1 MSSSNIKLYEE
12 LICMN
17 RTQTALLAALALVLL
32 STQNAYAYLDPGT
45 GSMILQGLIGGIAG
59 GMFALRIYWGKL
71 KTRFGRAPVSASPR
85 DAEDAS
91 NDKVR

>member
-1 MSSSNIKLYEE
+1 
-12 LICMN
+12 MN
-17 RTQTALLAALALVLL
+17 RIHMALLTVPALLLL

-59 GMFALRIYWGKL
+59 GMFAIRIYWGKL
-71 KTRFGRAPVSASPR
+71 KSRFGRAPVSASPR
-85 DAEDAS
+85 DAEDAQ

>member
-1 MSSSNIKLYEE
+1 
-12 LICMN
+12 MN
-17 RTQTALLAALALVLL
+17 RIRMALLTVPALLLL

-59 GMFALRIYWGKL
+59 GMFAIRIYWGKI
-71 KTRFGRAPVSASPR
+71 KSRFGRAPVSASPR

>member
-1 MSSSNIKLYEE
+1 
-12 LICMN
+12 MN
-17 RTQTALLAALALVLL
+17 RIHMALLAVPALLLL

-59 GMFALRIYWGKL
+59 GMFAIRLYWGKI
-71 KTRFGRAPVSASPR
+71 KSRFGRAPVSASPR

-91 NDKVR
+91 NDKAR